1 MPREAVHAFV
11 EISPDK
17 KHAVIF
23 WQTSNKSKLVY
34 LFTSFFIQIIK
45 TKLPHLSQPISLFKI
60 FVVVVVVVVVIFV
73 PKETFRILVY
83 VYNYLL
89 FSTDESTNA
98 EMAERIKGLSLPYP
112 MRKTPFIF
120 SGDFRAAFFMNPHQ
134 ARLFASA
141 EHSNVD
147 LTFTGS
153 YMPYLI
159 NVVTFDL
166 DTLQC
171 EYTYSYIFGC
181 TRR

>member
-1 MPREAVHAFV
+1 M
-11 EISPDK
+11 
-17 KHAVIF
+17 
-23 WQTSNKSKLVY
+23 
-34 LFTSFFIQIIK
+34 FF
-45 TKLPHLSQPISLFKI
+45 
-60 FVVVVVVVVVIFV
+60 VVVVVIFV

-83 VYNYLL
+83 VYYYLL

-141 EHSNVD
+141 EHLNVD
-147 LTFTGS
+147 LTFPGNS

-171 EYTYSYIFGC
+171 EYTV
-181 TRR
+181 